1 MAKELKSAG
10 YYKAKG
16 VVEALAGRYVA
27 EVAMLDSGDVVRVD
41 QAQLET
47 VIPSPGGRVLVVN
60 GQYRGA
66 RGELVQID
74 TGRFQAQVV
83 LSSGADSGR
92 KVWLEY
98 EDVCKYQGGGGASKQ
113 AGKR

>member
-1 MAKELKSAG
+1 MAKELQAHG

-16 VVEALAGRYVA
+16 VVQGLASRYVA

-66 RGELVQID
+66 RGELVQIH
-74 TGRFQAQVV
+74 TARYQAQVE
-83 LSSGADSGR
+83 LSSGADQGR
-92 KVWLEY
+92 QVWLEY
-98 EDVCKYQGGGGASKQ
+98 EEVCKYQGGSSKQ
-113 AGKR
+113 EARR